1 MPTQCWILVFKHQ
14 RSEAKAYRTVLFTWS
29 TSKLFYRVASKTSY
43 DRLGSNLSFSVLR
56 HSSQLSFG
64 QAIVKTWNG
73 ATYLSSILKI
83 LPILIQWIFVNRLG
97 FWLVFDVVMGAIL
110 YVTFSK
116 FRNGLIISP
125 ELAKRNIP
133 NAESLLNV
141 PITQFPQLQY
151 WPLNKAVL
159 AIWIDYT
166 RISL

>member
-1 MPTQCWILVFKHQ
+1 MNFGHQ
-14 RSEAKAYRTVLFTWS
+14 TSAFGSKAYRTVLVTWS

-43 DRLGSNLSFSVLR
+43 DRLGSNLSFSNRR
-56 HSSQLSFG
+56 HSPQLSFG
-64 QAIVKTWNG
+64 KAIVKTWNG
-73 ATYLSSILKI
+73 VYIPFFDLKI
-83 LPILIQWIFVNRLG
+83 LSDINSIHISKLIRFLISTRCW
-97 FWLVFDVVMGAIL
+97 AIL

-133 NAESLLNV
+133 NAEPLSNV

-151 WPLNKAVL
+151 WPFNKVVF

-166 RISL
+166 RISLSLMGSE